1 MRPRLRGA
9 PPEPGSDVPSAGLP
23 RRHCARAGGGGTPA
37 WCADGGI
44 PFEELLSL
52 STEERLRLVLRSM
65 LLYSQWYDLAG
76 KVPAISRLVED
87 AAVR

>member
-23 RRHCARAGGGGTPA
+23 RRHR
-37 WCADGGI
+37 ADGGI

-65 LLYSQWYDLAG
+65 LLYSQWYDLIG

-87 AAVR
+87 AVER

>member
-1 MRPRLRGA
+1 MTFRRRASPAATARG
-9 PPEPGSDVPSAGLP
+9 GV
-23 RRHCARAGGGGTPA
+23 GGGTPA

-87 AAVR
+87 AVER